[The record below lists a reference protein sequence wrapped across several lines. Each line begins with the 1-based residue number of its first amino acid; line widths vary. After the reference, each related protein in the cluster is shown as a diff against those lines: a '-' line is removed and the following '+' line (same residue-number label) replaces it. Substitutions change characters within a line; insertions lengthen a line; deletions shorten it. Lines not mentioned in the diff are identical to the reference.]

1 MAEKTVKPSQAFM
14 RGTFVLSVAA
24 FINRILGF
32 ISGMFVARIL
42 GAEGIGLLMMAH
54 PLVPLVITITE
65 LGLPIA
71 ISKLV
76 AEADARGDR
85 AKIRRILHVSLAVTG
100 VLSVTLTTVSLL
112 GSEWIASILLSD
124 QRAYYAMLAIT
135 PIAPVVAISAVLKGY
150 FRGKQRMKTIAASDV
165 LEHTVQIACVLALV
179 HLLMPYGIAYAAA
192 GAMAAA
198 VVSEAISLLFLMA
211 SYKLRGEVKLPG
223 ETWGAHLKQGR
234 STLTEL
240 LQLGLP
246 ATGHGVIHSIY
257 GAFQPL
263 LITTSLALAGI
274 GTALA
279 TEQFGLLVGYA
290 FPLLF
295 MPSFITHSLSI
306 ALIPAISEA
315 AAHKDSRLMHERM
328 DQAMRL
334 GLLIGAPA
342 TVILFEWAT
351 PLTTLIY
358 DAPEAGLL
366 LKILAPMF
374 FLHYFDAPLHAILLG
389 LGKATASLWNY
400 IISTVLRAGA
410 IFLLGSE
417 FGIVGVA
424 YGLGIGIVILTVLNF
439 LSIASS
445 IGFYWNARQYIKV
458 GIAMAVMAIAGQSA
472 FGYLHTDLNLSLLWS
487 TMGSI
492 PAALLVYFFALELMG
507 AMQRRRRRM
516 GWMRHW
522 V

>member
-1 MAEKTVKPSQAFM
+1 MEKEPSQSSFM

-32 ISGMFVARIL
+32 ISGMFVARVL
-42 GAEGIGLLMMAH
+42 GAEGIGLLMMAQ

-65 LGLPIA
+65 LGLPVA

-76 AEADARGDR
+76 AEADAKGEH
-85 AKIRRILHVSLAVTG
+85 AKVRRILHVSLAVTG
-100 VLSVTLTTVSLL
+100 ALSVALTTAALL
-112 GSEWIASILLSD
+112 GSEWIASIMLSD

-165 LEHTVQIACVLALV
+165 LEHTVQIALVLALV
-179 HLLMPYGIAYAAA
+179 HILMPYGIAYAAA

-198 VVSEAISLLFLMA
+198 VVSEAISLLFLMT
-211 SYKLRGEVKLPG
+211 SYKLNGEAKSPG
-223 ETWGAHLKQGR
+223 ETWMNNLKKGR
-234 STLTEL
+234 KLFAEL
-240 LQLGLP
+240 LTIGLP
-246 ATGHGVIHSIY
+246 TTGHGVIHSVY

-263 LITTSLALAGI
+263 LITSTLALAGI

-279 TEQFGLLVGYA
+279 TKQFGLLAGYA
-290 FPLLF
+290 FPLLY
-295 MPSFITHSLSI
+295 MPSFITHSLST

-315 AAHKDSRLMHERM
+315 AANKNGLLMHERM

-334 GLLIGAPA
+334 GLVIGAPA

-358 DAPEAGLL
+358 NAPEAGLL

-389 LGKATASLWNY
+389 LGRANASLVNYVVATAFKAL
-400 IISTVLRAGA
+400 A
-410 IFLLGSE
+410 IFVFGSE

-424 YGLGIGIVILTVLNF
+424 YGLGFGFVVLMLLNF
-439 LSIASS
+439 MSISS
-445 IGFYWNARQYIKV
+445 LIGFYWDIGQYVKV
-458 GIAMAVMAIAGQSA
+458 GLCMVVMALTGQWS
-472 FGYLHTDLNLSLLWS
+472 FGFLMETQQWPLLWS
-487 TMGSI
+487 VIGSI
-492 PAALLVYFFALELMG
+492 AVSLLVYFGALSLTDTIK
-507 AMQRRRRRM
+507 RRHIRAVFTRT
-516 GWMRHW
+516 
-522 V
+522 

>member
-1 MAEKTVKPSQAFM
+1 MSQPSQAFI

-32 ISGMFVARIL
+32 ISGMFVARVL

-65 LGLPIA
+65 LGLPVA

-76 AEADARGDR
+76 AEADVRGDH
-85 AKIRRILHVSLAVTG
+85 AKVKRILSVSLVVTG
-100 VLSVTLTTVSLL
+100 TLSVALTAVSLL
-112 GSEWIASILLSD
+112 GSEWIASMLLTD

-135 PIAPVVAISAVLKGY
+135 PIAPIVAVSAVLKGY
-150 FRGKQRMKTIAASDV
+150 FRGKQLMRTIAASDV

-198 VVSEAISLLFLMA
+198 VVSEAISLLFLLA
-211 SYKLRGEVKLPG
+211 SYKLQGEKAIPG
-223 ETWGAHLKQGR
+223 ESRVSHLKHGR
-234 STLTEL
+234 RTLSEL
-240 LQLGLP
+240 LQIGLP
-246 ATGHGVIHSIY
+246 TTGHGVILSLY
-257 GAFQPL
+257 GAFQPM
-263 LITTSLALAGI
+263 LITKSLALAGV

-279 TEQFGLLVGYA
+279 TKQFGLLAGYA

-295 MPSFITHSLSI
+295 MPSFITHSLST

-315 AAHKDSRLMHERM
+315 AANKNGLLMHERM

-334 GLLIGAPA
+334 GLVIGAPA

-358 DAPEAGLL
+358 NAPEAGLL

-389 LGKATASLWNY
+389 LGRANASLWNY
-400 IISTVLRAGA
+400 VTATAFKALAMFV
-410 IFLLGSE
+410 FGSE
-417 FGIVGVA
+417 FGIIGIA
-424 YGLGIGIVILTVLNF
+424 YGMGFGMLVLALLNF
-439 LSIASS
+439 LSISS
-445 IGFYWNARQYIKV
+445 VIGFYWDIRQYVKV
-458 GIAMAVMAIAGQSA
+458 GICMVLMALCGQFTFSYFTDVGLPLVWSTAASMA
-472 FGYLHTDLNLSLLWS
+472 LSLLLYF
-487 TMGSI
+487 
-492 PAALLVYFFALELMG
+492 AALALTETIK
-507 AMQRRRRRM
+507 RNRKP
-516 GWMRHW
+516 MRHLLPRTW
-522 V
+522 

>member
-1 MAEKTVKPSQAFM
+1 MAQPSQTFM

-32 ISGMFVARIL
+32 ISGIFVARVL

-65 LGLPIA
+65 LGLPVA

-76 AEADARGDR
+76 AEAYARDER
-85 AKIRRILHVSLAVTG
+85 VKVRRILHVSLAVTS
-100 VLSVTLTTVSLL
+100 VLSVALTTVSLL
-112 GSEWIASILLSD
+112 GSEWIASFLLSD

-135 PIAPVVAISAVLKGY
+135 PIAPIVAVSAVLKGY
-150 FRGKQRMKTIAASDV
+150 FRGKQQMKTIAASDV
-165 LEHTVQIACVLALV
+165 LEHTVQIACVLAMV

-192 GAMAAA
+192 GAMAAS
-198 VVSEAISLLFLMA
+198 VVSEAISLLFLLA
-211 SYKLRGEVKLPG
+211 SYKLYGESKVPG
-223 ETWGAHLKQGR
+223 ETWASHLKQGR
-234 STLTEL
+234 RTLSEL
-240 LQLGLP
+240 LQMGLP
-246 ATGHGVIHSIY
+246 TTGHGVIHSLF

-279 TEQFGLLVGYA
+279 TKQFGLLAGYV

-295 MPSFITHSLSI
+295 MPSFITYSLST

-315 AAHKDSRLMHERM
+315 ATNKNGLLIHERM
-328 DQAMRL
+328 DQALRL

-374 FLHYFDAPLHAILLG
+374 FLHYFDAPLNAILLG
-389 LGKATASLWNY
+389 LGRANVSLWNHLVA
-400 IISTVLRAGA
+400 TAFKGLA
-410 IFLLGSE
+410 IFVFGSQ

-424 YGLGIGIVILTVLNF
+424 YGLGLGIVVLTLLNF
-439 LSIASS
+439 LSISS
-445 IGFYWNARQYIKV
+445 LIGIYLDIRPYVKC
-458 GIAMAVMAIAGQSA
+458 GICMVLMALCGQWI
-472 FGYLHTDLNLSLLWS
+472 FGYLNEQGLTLLWSVFGSIVLSLLFYFVALMLTDTIKRKRKHRIYS
-487 TMGSI
+487 T
-492 PAALLVYFFALELMG
+492 P
-507 AMQRRRRRM
+507 
-516 GWMRHW
+516 
-522 V
+522 

>member
-1 MAEKTVKPSQAFM
+1 MAQPSQSFM

-32 ISGMFVARIL
+32 ISGIYVARVL

-65 LGLPIA
+65 LGLPVA

-76 AEADARGDR
+76 AEAYARDER
-85 AKIRRILHVSLAVTG
+85 AKVRHILHVSLAVTS
-100 VLSVTLTTVSLL
+100 VLSVALTTVSLL
-112 GSEWIASILLSD
+112 SSEWIASILLSD

-135 PIAPVVAISAVLKGY
+135 PIAPIVAVSAVLKGY
-150 FRGKQRMKTIAASDV
+150 FRGKQRMKIIAASDV
-165 LEHTVQIACVLALV
+165 LEYTVQIACVLALV

-192 GAMAAA
+192 GAMAAS
-198 VVSEAISLLFLMA
+198 VISEAISLLFLLT
-211 SYKLRGEVKLPG
+211 SYKLYGESKVPG
-223 ETWGAHLKQGR
+223 ETWASHLKQGR
-234 STLTEL
+234 RTLSEL
-240 LQLGLP
+240 LQIGLP
-246 ATGHGVIHSIY
+246 TTGNGVIASLF

-263 LITTSLALAGI
+263 LITTSLAIAGI
-274 GTALA
+274 GTALS
-279 TEQFGLLVGYA
+279 TRQFGLLAGYV

-295 MPSFITHSLSI
+295 MPSFITHSLST

-315 AAHKDSRLMHERM
+315 ATNKNGLLIHKQM

-366 LKILAPMF
+366 LKILAPIF
-374 FLHYFDAPLHAILLG
+374 FLHYFEAPLHAILLG
-389 LGKATASLWNY
+389 LGRANASLWNHLVA
-400 IISTVLRAGA
+400 TAFKALA
-410 IFLLGSE
+410 IFVFGSQ

-424 YGLGIGIVILTVLNF
+424 YGLGFGIVILTLLNF
-439 LSIASS
+439 LSISGL
-445 IGFYWNARQYIKV
+445 IGFYWDTRPYVKC
-458 GIAMAVMAIAGQSA
+458 GICMVLMALCGQWIFDYLNNQGLPLLWSVLGSIA
-472 FGYLHTDLNLSLLWS
+472 LSLLFYFVALKLMD
-487 TMGSI
+487 TVKRKPKRRIFSI
-492 PAALLVYFFALELMG
+492 P
-507 AMQRRRRRM
+507 
-516 GWMRHW
+516 W
-522 V
+522 